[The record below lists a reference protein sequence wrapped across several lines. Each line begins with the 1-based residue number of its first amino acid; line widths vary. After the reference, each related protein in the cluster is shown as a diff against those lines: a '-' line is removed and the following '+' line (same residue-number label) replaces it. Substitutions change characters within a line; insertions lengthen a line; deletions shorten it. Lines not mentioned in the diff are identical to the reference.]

1 MDKETLQILER
12 NDKYSARIF
21 YVSCFM
27 ALLLFASIINGTIM
41 VNKTCE
47 AMKGA
52 VIEISSIKAEETKE
66 IVRLYFET
74 DYSYPE
80 QTIEQYNEM
89 KVNE

>member
-1 MDKETLQILER
+1 MDKDTLQVLER

-21 YVSCFM
+21 YVACFM
-27 ALLLFASIINGTIM
+27 ALLLFASMVTNTIM

-47 AMKGA
+47 AMKES
-52 VIEISSIKAEETKE
+52 VVEISNIKAEETKE

-74 DYSYPE
+74 DYIMPD
-80 QTIEQYNEM
+80 QNIEQHNEM